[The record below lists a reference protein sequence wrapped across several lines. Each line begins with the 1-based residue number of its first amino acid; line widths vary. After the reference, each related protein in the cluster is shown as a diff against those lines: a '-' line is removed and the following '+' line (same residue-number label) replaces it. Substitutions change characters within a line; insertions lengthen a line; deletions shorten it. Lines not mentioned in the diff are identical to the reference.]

1 MKTKKQKT
9 RMKKKNTKTF
19 KNKGNNRISKNHNGG
34 TDYNKLSYKNNN
46 LKNQRKKDNKTI
58 KQKPINLKK
67 VNCSPK
73 PKDEINQFSCYTNK
87 SLYKLR
93 DLWNARHP
101 DVKIKSNSPKEIHHL
116 ISEYLKGVC
125 NKESC
130 WIKQKAEF
138 GPIESDMADS
148 FAPESPPEW
157 KKNPNEW
164 LSSVDII
171 NVMKQYEKAYKCFD
185 FIGPSPIDFDTRKL
199 YGECV
204 WDELCNFSLKEQIK
218 NGKTKIGMI
227 FNTDPHNKP
236 GQHWI
241 SMFINIKK
249 KKIFFFDSTGDK
261 PTSEIMA
268 LVKRIEEQGLNLNP
282 KLKFKFDS
290 NEGIEHQ
297 YGNTECGIY
306 SLFFIVH
313 MLEDKMTEHY
323 LKTHILKDEYM
334 NKFRHVYFNDSL

>member
-1 MKTKKQKT
+1 M
-9 RMKKKNTKTF
+9 
-19 KNKGNNRISKNHNGG
+19 KNKYKKNHNGG
-34 TDYNKLSYKNNN
+34 KTITRDNKHKNKRNTTAH
-46 LKNQRKKDNKTI
+46 NKTI
-58 KQKPINLKK
+58 QLKK
-67 VNCSPK
+67 LNCSPK
-73 PKDEINQFSCYTNK
+73 PKGEINDFTCYTNK

-93 DLWNARHP
+93 DMWNARHP
-101 DVKIKSNSPKEIHHL
+101 DVKIKSNSPKEIHRQ
-116 ISEYLKGVC
+116 ISEHLSGIC

-130 WIKQKAEF
+130 WLKQKADF
-138 GPIESDMADS
+138 GPVESMTDS
-148 FAPESPPEW
+148 FAPESPQEW

-164 LSSVDII
+164 LTSIDII

-185 FIGPSPIDFDTRKL
+185 FIGPSPIDFDSRKL

-204 WDELCNFSLKEQIK
+204 WDELCNFSVEEQIK
-218 NGKTKIGMI
+218 NGKTKIGII

-249 KKIFFFDSTGDK
+249 KKIFFFDSVGDK
-261 PTSEIMA
+261 PPMEIIKLA
-268 LVKRIEEQGLNLNP
+268 DRIKEQGANLND
-282 KLKFKFDS
+282 KINFTFDT

-334 NKFRHVYFNDSL
+334 NKFRRVYFNETL

>member
-1 MKTKKQKT
+1 MKFVSKKN
-9 RMKKKNTKTF
+9 RPVSKKKNLLYNSRKRFTGI
-19 KNKGNNRISKNHNGG
+19 KNKRNSINALSRHSK
-34 TDYNKLSYKNNN
+34 TVK
-46 LKNQRKKDNKTI
+46 
-58 KQKPINLKK
+58 LKK
-67 VNCSPK
+67 INCSPK
-73 PKDEINQFSCYTNK
+73 PKNEINHFTCYTNK

-101 DVKIKSNSPKEIHHL
+101 DLKINTNNPKEIHRL
-116 ISEYLKGVC
+116 LSEFLRNVC

-130 WIKQKAEF
+130 WLKQKADF
-138 GPIESDMADS
+138 GQVNSDMADS
-148 FAPESPPEW
+148 FAPESPNEW
-157 KKNPNEW
+157 KSNPNEW
-164 LSSVDII
+164 LSSIDIM

-204 WDELCNFSLKEQIK
+204 WDELCNFSLAEQIK
-218 NGKTKIGMI
+218 NGKTKIGII

-241 SMFINIKK
+241 SMFINIKS

-261 PTSEIMA
+261 QAPEIKV
-268 LVKRIEEQGLNLNP
+268 LVDRITEQGLALTP
-282 KLKFKFDS
+282 KIAFKYDS

-334 NKFRHVYFNDSL
+334 SKFRKVYFNDSL

>member
-1 MKTKKQKT
+1 MT
-9 RMKKKNTKTF
+9 RKIRMRRSSTQKKKL
-19 KNKGNNRISKNHNGG
+19 KNKAARGG
-34 TDYNKLSYKNNN
+34 RSI
-46 LKNQRKKDNKTI
+46 KKI
-58 KQKPINLKK
+58 
-67 VNCSPK
+67 NCSPK
-73 PKDEINQFSCYTNK
+73 PKDKMNNFTCYTND

-101 DVKIKSNSPKEIHHL
+101 DVKINSNSPKEIHRL
-116 ISEYLKGVC
+116 LTEKLSSVC

-130 WIKQKAEF
+130 WLKQKAEF
-138 GPIESDMADS
+138 GPVSSDMADS

-164 LSSVDII
+164 LSSEDII
-171 NVMKQYEKAYKCFD
+171 KVMRQYEKAYKCFD

-204 WDELCNFSLKEQIK
+204 WDELCNFSLKDQIK
-218 NGKTKIGMI
+218 NGKTKIGII

-249 KKIFFFDSTGDK
+249 KTIFFFDSTGDK
-261 PTSEIMA
+261 PVTQIKT
-268 LVKRIEEQGLNLNP
+268 LIDRIKEQGLNLRQ
-282 KLKFKFDS
+282 KIVFKVDS

-306 SLFFIVH
+306 SLYFIVH
-313 MLEDKMTEHY
+313 MLEDKITEHY
-323 LKTHILKDEYM
+323 LKTHILKDAYM
-334 NKFRHVYFNDSL
+334 NKFRHIYFNDSL

>member
-1 MKTKKQKT
+1 MMKSITQKKRTKRILT
-9 RMKKKNTKTF
+9 KKKNRVKI
-19 KNKGNNRISKNHNGG
+19 NKSRR
-34 TDYNKLSYKNNN
+34 NKQVGSAR
-46 LKNQRKKDNKTI
+46 RKKL
-58 KQKPINLKK
+58 QH

-73 PKDEINQFSCYTNK
+73 DKKEMNNFSCYTDK

-101 DVKIKSNSPKEIHHL
+101 DVKINTNNAKDIHRKL
-116 ISEYLKGVC
+116 TEYLSGVC

-130 WIKQKAEF
+130 WIKQKKEF
-138 GPIESDMADS
+138 GPVSSEMSDS
-148 FAPESPPEW
+148 FAPESPDEW

-164 LSSVDII
+164 LSSIDIMK
-171 NVMKQYEKAYKCFD
+171 VMKQYEKAYKCFD
-185 FIGPSPIDFDTRKL
+185 FIGPTPIDFDTRKM

-204 WDELCNFSLKEQIK
+204 WEELCNFNLAEQIK
-218 NGKTKIGMI
+218 NGKTKIGII
-227 FNTDPHNKP
+227 FNTDPHDKP

-249 KKIFFFDSTGDK
+249 KHIFFFDSTGDK
-261 PTSEIMA
+261 PTKEIMA
-268 LVKRIEEQGLNLNP
+268 LVNRIKEQGMSLKP
-282 KLKFKFDS
+282 KIVFKFDS

-334 NKFRHVYFNDSL
+334 QKFRKIYFNDSL